1 LTTPADRWIFSR
13 LAAVIDEVAGLYDT
27 YDFAESARVLY
38 RFVWNEICD
47 WYLEVA
53 KSRLY
58 AEEEAA
64 RLAVSGN
71 LLVLLERVMGLLHPM
86 MPFVTEEIYRNLPQ
100 VRAGDGAAS
109 LFATAWP
116 VADPAWPDA
125 AAERAMESFVA
136 IVSGLRS
143 AREELDVPRGT
154 RGSLHLVTA
163 DAAVGRDLVQQAASL
178 TQLTGCELS
187 GVVATVTELPAGRFA
202 SVEAGAATAY
212 LLLEGFVDVE
222 RERQRL
228 LTKAGKARDE
238 AAKARRKLDN
248 AGFVAKAPP
257 EVIQEERDRLARG
270 EAVLAEIG
278 RQYHERIGEDLP
290 SE

>member
-1 LTTPADRWIFSR
+1 
-13 LAAVIDEVAGLYDT
+13 
-27 YDFAESARVLY
+27 VLY

-154 RGSLHLVTA
+154 RGSVHLVTA

-212 LLLEGFVDVE
+212 LLLAGFVDVE